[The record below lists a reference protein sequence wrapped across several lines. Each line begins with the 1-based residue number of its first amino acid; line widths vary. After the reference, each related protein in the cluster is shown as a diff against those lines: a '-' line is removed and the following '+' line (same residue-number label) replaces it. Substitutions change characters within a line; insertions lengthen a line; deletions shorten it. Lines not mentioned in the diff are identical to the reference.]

1 MFEKFTNWRGSR
13 KIFLSNLAEIENN
26 DNSFLMIS
34 NKTGKAVLVNSRRIQ
49 QFLDNGI
56 LPRGEME
63 GGDYFYNYEHIIRY
77 LSAIILKN
85 QGHSLNQIEKILSSY
100 DFEELIVVF
109 LKSKKGTLK
118 DKFSKAD
125 TSEKLK
131 KLGRIEGR
139 VLRSQWVKFAVTKWC
154 HLDIKKKELLKLSK
168 AEVDILSEVISDTLY
183 NFSKKDLNNLIN

>member
-63 GGDYFYNYEHIIRY
+63 VEIIFNYEHIIRY

-85 QGHSLNQIEKILSSY
+85 QGHSLNQIEKILSS

-154 HLDIKKKELLKLSK
+154 HLDIKMKELLKLSK
-168 AEVDILSEVISDTLY
+168 AEVVILSEVISDTLY